1 MANEPV
7 DILQIW
13 PMPASLTPTNLAA
26 ALIAL
31 NLVTFVLF
39 GIDMAKA
46 EVGALIGWL
55 LGGRPAP

>member
-31 NLVTFVLF
+31 NFVTFVLF
-39 GIDMAKA
+39 GIDMAKTEA
-46 EVGALIGWL
+46 GALIGWL